1 MRKFLTLI
9 ACGAAFVWIQGCGK
23 PQAPLDSHHIESAK
37 NGADSHA
44 LDSQR
49 AQGSEAN
56 TESQSAQSIG
66 LNTSTPCN
74 EVCVNG
80 AESKDSQADSKPT
93 QSLEST
99 QNAESEEVY
108 VDEGVFYELSE
119 GDAEI
124 ALYGDSYALLP
135 QSSALKAFL
144 IKQSSPLKARTLRSQ
159 SGTTQIYN
167 EGKDIL
173 FYHSST
179 GSNLYAKIAPKRYKL
194 TLEEWLDESKDPQ
207 EIESI
212 YRIKNFDKRI
222 LNAPCKIIQTR
233 AFVRDRARS
242 EMLINLD
249 SRINPKIASE
259 GEIELFLECRLP
271 RENDS
276 LRPLKRASA
285 LP

>member
-9 ACGAAFVWIQGCGK
+9 ACGAAFVWLQGCGEPK
-23 PQAPLDSHHIESAK
+23 APLDSHNIESAK
-37 NGADSHA
+37 PHNGADSKDSQSTQGADSKA
-44 LDSQR
+44 LDSQTLQENKSG
-49 AQGSEAN
+49 ADD
-56 TESQSAQSIG
+56 
-66 LNTSTPCN
+66 STP
-74 EVCVNG
+74 CVNG
-80 AESKDSQADSKPT
+80 AESKDTKTDSKPA
-93 QSLEST
+93 QSLESE
-99 QNAESEEVY
+99 QSAESEEVY

-212 YRIKNFDKRI
+212 YRIKNFDKKI

-249 SRINPKIASE
+249 SKINPKIASE